1 MAVQNFGSGGGGYQ
15 VSPGINISEIDLT
28 TVVPATS
35 TTVGAIAGV
44 FRWGPIG
51 VRSLVTSENDLVR
64 KFGKPT
70 SINPETFFTAAS
82 FLGYS
87 NALYVSRAANT
98 ATVLSAI
105 ANTGAG
111 GLANVSTTIKNADDY
126 DTKDGTFNGDI
137 DFIAKWPGAL
147 GNSLKISVCDSVNAY
162 SSTVDF
168 AGNTSFRNS
177 TLALAVG
184 SNTATV
190 ALANTNG
197 VGVTM
202 AQANAEANRLAGLLA
217 AGDVVEVGNTS
228 IGKQTLKI
236 TSVGS
241 VTGQVDFTAN
251 TTTASSNAT
260 AFTYLVDN
268 ANNTIVAGAEVT
280 VTGYTA
286 TGYNV
291 TAVTV
296 ATANAT
302 AFTVANTTATSNLAT
317 TGATSN
323 TTALIYNVTNSS
335 NTVVAGDTVT
345 VVGYANTN
353 YNVTNATVVTA
364 NATAITVASVANPA
378 NEDPQAGTLT
388 YRGLVTE
395 TGTTGTAAISDSLVS
410 FTISFDNPLKLSS
423 AISANTTTRYWEYF
437 NQVDSAPGTSL
448 FQSLTTTGNTSARD
462 EVHVVVVDEDG
473 GFTGS
478 PGTVLEVY
486 KGLSRA
492 TDAKNS
498 DGSVNY
504 IKTVLNEQSQYV
516 WWASQNA
523 NAPVALAS
531 AIASS
536 TNSRPS
542 TISFVGG
549 VDNDETSIP
558 FADTARAYDLFAS
571 AEEVDISL
579 LLTGMSPAGG
589 ANGEQQANYL
599 IDNIAEVRKDC
610 VVFVSPQKTDVVN
623 QTTAAAQNIVTFR
636 NSVRSS
642 SFAVMDS
649 GYKYMY
655 DKYND
660 VNRWVPLNGD
670 IAGVCVVTD
679 NSRDPWYSPA
689 GTNRGQIR
697 NSIKLAFNP
706 AKAERDL
713 LYKNGINPVIS
724 SPGEGTI
731 LFGDKTLLAKPS
743 AFDRINVRRLFI
755 VLEKSIA
762 RAAKSLMFEFNDE
775 FTRTQFRN
783 LVEPFL
789 RDVQGRRG
797 ITDFKVVCDGTNNTA
812 EVIDSNR
819 FVGDIY
825 VKPARSINF
834 IQLNFVA
841 VRSGIEFSEIVG

>member
-28 TVVPATS
+28 TVVPPTS

-64 KFGKPT
+64 QFGKPS

-87 NALYVSRAANT
+87 NALYVSRAADT
-98 ATVLSAI
+98 STVFSAV
-105 ANTGAG
+105 
-111 GLANVSTTIKNADDY
+111 ANVSAFSANAAHTIKNADDY
-126 DTKDGTFNGDI
+126 DTKVGSFDAAV
-137 DFIAKWPGAL
+137 DFIAKYPGAL
-147 GNSLKISVCDSVNAY
+147 GNSLKVSVCDSVNAY
-162 SSTVDF
+162 SSAVDF

-177 TLALAVG
+177 TLTLAVG

-190 ALANTNG
+190 SVSNTTAI
-197 VGVTM
+197 GVTL
-202 AQANAEANRLAGLLA
+202 AQANTEATRLAALLA
-217 AGDVVEVGNTS
+217 SGDIVEVGNS
-228 IGKQTLKI
+228 SVGKQSLKI
-236 TSVGS
+236 TSVGT
-241 VTGQVDFTAN
+241 VTNGTDFTIATAN
-251 TTTASSNAT
+251 ASSNTTALIFKAT
-260 AFTYLVDN
+260 NPAASGLSVGD
-268 ANNTIVAGAEVT
+268 VVT
-280 VTGYTA
+280 VTGYTGN
-286 TGYNV
+286 TNYNV
-291 TAVTV
+291 SANVVTSV
-296 ATANAT
+296 NST
-302 AFTVANTTATSNLAT
+302 AFTVAS
-317 TGATSN
+317 
-323 TTALIYNVTNSS
+323 AL
-335 NTVVAGDTVT
+335 
-345 VVGYANTN
+345 
-353 YNVTNATVVTA
+353 
-364 NATAITVASVANPA
+364 NPA
-378 NEDPQAGTLT
+378 DDDGTGSAAVIDL
-388 YRGLVTE
+388 E
-395 TGTTGTAAISDSLVS
+395 TVNFTVS
-410 FTISFDNPLKLSS
+410 FDAPLKLSS
-423 AISANTTTRYWEYF
+423 SVTANAVTRYWEYY

-448 FQSLTTTGNTSARD
+448 FQSQTTTGNTSAVD

-478 PGTVLEVY
+478 PGSVLEVY

-492 TDAKNS
+492 TDAKSS
-498 DGSVNY
+498 DGSTNY
-504 IKTVLNEQSQYV
+504 IKNVLNEQSQYI
-516 WWASQNA
+516 WWASDNA
-523 NAPVALAS
+523 NAASALAS
-531 AIASS
+531 ALVSS
-536 TNSRPS
+536 TNSKPT
-542 TISFVGG
+542 TISFQGG
-549 VDNDETSIP
+549 VDNDESTVA

-579 LLTGMSPAGG
+579 LLTGSTRGG
-589 ANGEQQANYL
+589 TNGEQQANYL

-610 VVFVSPQKTDVVN
+610 VVFVSPQKADVVN
-623 QTTAAAQNIVTFR
+623 QTSAAAQNIVDFR

-670 IAGVCVVTD
+670 IAGLCVVTD

-755 VLEKSIA
+755 VLEKSVA

-797 ITDFKVVCDGTNNTA
+797 ITDFKVVCDSTNNTA

>member
-15 VSPGINISEIDLT
+15 ISPGVNISEIDLT

-51 VRSLVTSENDLVR
+51 VRSLVTSENDLVA
-64 KFGKPT
+64 KFGKPN

-87 NALYVSRAANT
+87 NALYVSRAADT
-98 ATVLSAI
+98 ATVFSAI
-105 ANTGAG
+105 ANSAATFA
-111 GLANVSTTIKNADDY
+111 ANAAHTIKNQDDY
-126 DTKDGTFNGDI
+126 DAKVGNFNTGVEY
-137 DFIAKWPGAL
+137 IAKYPGAL
-147 GNSLKISVCDSVNAY
+147 GNSLKISVCDSANAY

-168 AGNTSFRNS
+168 AGNTSYRN
-177 TLALAVG
+177 TLLALAVG

-190 ALANTNG
+190 TVANTNG
-197 VGVTM
+197 TGVT
-202 AQANAEANRLAGLLA
+202 AGQANTEATRLAALVA
-217 AGDVVEVGNTS
+217 VGDVVELGNTS
-228 IGKQTLKI
+228 IGKQSLKI
-236 TSVGS
+236 TSVGTP
-241 VTGQVDFTAN
+241 TGA
-251 TTTASSNAT
+251 AS
-260 AFTYLVDN
+260 
-268 ANNTIVAGAEVT
+268 
-280 VTGYTA
+280 YT
-286 TGYNV
+286 
-291 TAVTV
+291 
-296 ATANAT
+296 
-302 AFTVANTTATSNLAT
+302 FAT
-317 TGATSN
+317 TGASSN
-323 TTALIYNVTNSS
+323 TTALIYTSTAIPSGLAIGETVSVT
-335 NTVVAGDTVT
+335 
-345 VVGYANTN
+345 GYSNTN
-353 YNVTNATVVTA
+353 YNIVSGTVATVNSTA
-364 NATAITVASVANPA
+364 FTVASVANPT
-378 NEDPQAGTLT
+378 NEASTAGSATVNYGDLDRIT
-388 YRGLVTE
+388 
-395 TGTTGTAAISDSLVS
+395 
-410 FTISFDNPLKLSS
+410 FTIAFDAPLKLST
-423 AISANTTTRYWEYF
+423 AISANTTTRYWEYY
-437 NQVDSAPGTSL
+437 NQVDTAPGTSL
-448 FQSLTTTGNTSARD
+448 FQSQTTSGNTSARD
-462 EVHVVVVDEDG
+462 ELHVVIVDEDG

-478 PGTVLEVY
+478 PGSVLEVY

-492 TDAKNS
+492 TDAKSS
-498 DGSVNY
+498 DGSTNY
-504 IKTVLNEQSQYV
+504 YKSVLNEQSQYV
-516 WWASQNA
+516 WWASA
-523 NAPVALAS
+523 DTNAPVALAS

-536 TNSRPS
+536 TNTRPL
-542 TISFVGG
+542 TYSFQGG
-549 VDNDETSIP
+549 VDNDESDIP

-579 LLTGMSPAGG
+579 LLTGLSRTGG
-589 ANGEQQANYL
+589 THGEQQANYL

-623 QTTAAAQNIVTFR
+623 QAGAAATNIVEFR
-636 NSVRSS
+636 NAVRSS

-670 IAGVCVVTD
+670 IAGLCVVTD

-731 LFGDKTLLAKPS
+731 LFGDKTLLSKPS

-797 ITDFKVVCDGTNNTA
+797 ITDFKVVCDATNNTA
-812 EVIDSNR
+812 EVIDGNR

>member
-44 FRWGPIG
+44 FRWGPVG
-51 VRSLVTSENDLVR
+51 VRTLVTSENDLVR

-82 FLGYS
+82 FLSYS

-98 ATVLSAI
+98 SSVFSAI

-111 GLANVSTTIKNADDY
+111 GTASAVNTIINQDDY
-126 DTKDGTFNGDI
+126 ESRTTAFNTDVEY
-137 DFIAKWPGAL
+137 IAKYPGAL
-147 GNSLKISVCDSVNAY
+147 GNSLKISVCDSANAY
-162 SSTVDF
+162 SSPV
-168 AGNTSFRNS
+168 AIANAGGNTKFFNS
-177 TLALAVG
+177 TLTLAVG

-190 ALANTNG
+190 TIANTNAI
-197 VGVTM
+197 GVTT
-202 AQANAEANRLAGLLA
+202 AEATTYASTVSALLG
-217 AGDVVEVGNTS
+217 AGDVIEVGNNT
-228 IGKQTLKI
+228 IGKQSLKI
-236 TSVGS
+236 TAIGTPNIA
-241 VTGQVDFTAN
+241 TGYTFATSGA
-251 TTTASSNAT
+251 TSNAT
-260 AFTYLVDN
+260 HLIYAST
-268 ANNTIVAGAEVT
+268 AIPAGLEVGESVT
-280 VTGYTA
+280 VTGYSDSDYNA
-286 TGYNV
+286 TF
-291 TAVTV
+291 TV
-296 ATANAT
+296 ATVNAT
-302 AFTVANTTATSNLAT
+302 AFSVVSAAAPAPEASTVGSVAVSY
-317 TGATSN
+317 GALDRITF
-323 TTALIYNVTNSS
+323 
-335 NTVVAGDTVT
+335 TVSLDGPLKIASP
-345 VVGYANTN
+345 
-353 YNVTNATVVTA
+353 VTA
-364 NATAITVASVANPA
+364 NTV
-378 NEDPQAGTLT
+378 
-388 YRGLVTE
+388 
-395 TGTTGTAAISDSLVS
+395 
-410 FTISFDNPLKLSS
+410 
-423 AISANTTTRYWEYF
+423 TRYWEYF
-437 NQVDSAPGTSL
+437 NQVDTAPGTSL
-448 FQSLTTTGNTSARD
+448 FQSQTTTGNTTAVD

-478 PGTVLEVY
+478 PGSVLEVY

-498 DGSVNY
+498 DGSTNY
-504 IKTVLNEQSQYV
+504 YKNAINEQSQYV
-516 WWASQNA
+516 WWASDRTGA
-523 NAPVALAS
+523 ASALAS

-536 TNSRPS
+536 SNDRPM

-549 VDNDETSIP
+549 VDNAEGTVAGVTEAP
-558 FADTARAYDLFAS
+558 FADIARAYDLFAS

-579 LLTGMSPAGG
+579 LLTGMSRGG
-589 ANGEQQANYL
+589 TNGEQQANYL

-610 VVFVSPQKTDVVN
+610 VVFVSPVKTDVVN
-623 QTTAAAQNIVTFR
+623 QTTAAAQNIVDFR

-660 VNRWVPLNGD
+660 VNRYIPLNGD
-670 IAGVCVVTD
+670 VAGLCVVTD
-679 NSRDPWYSPA
+679 NSRDPWFSPA

-706 AKAERDL
+706 AKGERDL
-713 LYKNGINPVIS
+713 LYKNGVNPVIS

-797 ITDFKVVCDGTNNTA
+797 ITDFKVVCDATNNTA
-812 EVIDSNR
+812 EVIDGNR

-834 IQLNFVA
+834 VQLNFVA

>member
-28 TVVPATS
+28 TVVPPTS

-64 KFGKPT
+64 KFGKPS

-98 ATVLSAI
+98 ATVFSAI
-105 ANTGAG
+105 AN
-111 GLANVSTTIKNADDY
+111 VSAFSAAASHSVMNADDY
-126 DTKDGTFNGDI
+126 DTKVGAFDPAV
-137 DFIAKWPGAL
+137 DFIAKYPGAL
-147 GNSLKISVCDSVNAY
+147 GNSLKVSVCDSVNAY
-162 SSTVDF
+162 SSAVDF
-168 AGNTSFRNS
+168 AGNATFRN
-177 TLALAVG
+177 TALTLAVG
-184 SNTATV
+184 SNTASVLVSNTTGV
-190 ALANTNG
+190 GATSLQANT
-197 VGVTM
+197 
-202 AQANAEANRLAGLLA
+202 EATRLAALLT
-217 AGDVVEVGNTS
+217 AGDIVEVGNSS
-228 IGKQTLKI
+228 IGKQSLKI

-260 AFTYLVDN
+260 AFTYLLDN
-268 ANNTIVAGAEVT
+268 SGGSVVAGADVT
-280 VTGYTA
+280 ITGYSA

-291 TAVTV
+291 SAATV

-317 TGATSN
+317 TAAAAN
-323 TTALIYNVTNSS
+323 TTALIYSVTNTS
-335 NTVVAGDTVT
+335 NTVVAGDTITVT
-345 VVGYANTN
+345 GYANAN
-353 YNVTNATVVTA
+353 FNVTSATVVTA
-364 NATAITVASVANPA
+364 NTTAISVASVA
-378 NEDPQAGTLT
+378 DPDDEATAGVLT

-395 TGTTGTAAISDSLVS
+395 VGTTGTAAFSDSQVS
-410 FTISFDNPLKLSS
+410 FNISFDQPLKIAS
-423 AISANTTTRYWEYF
+423 AVSANAVTRYWEYY

-448 FQSLTTTGNTSARD
+448 FQSQTTTGNTSAVD

-478 PGTVLEVY
+478 PGSVLEVY

-492 TDAKNS
+492 EDAKSS
-498 DGSVNY
+498 DGSTNY
-504 IKTVLNEQSQYV
+504 YKNVLNEQSQYI

-531 AIASS
+531 ALVSS
-536 TNSRPS
+536 TNSKP
-542 TISFVGG
+542 TTLSFQGG
-549 VDNDETSIP
+549 VDNDESTIP

-579 LLTGMSPAGG
+579 LLTGSTQGG
-589 ANGEQQANYL
+589 TNGSQQANYL

-610 VVFVSPQKTDVVN
+610 VVFVSPQKADVVN
-623 QTTAAAQNIVTFR
+623 QTTAAAQNIVDFR

-660 VNRWVPLNGD
+660 INRWVPLNGD
-670 IAGVCVVTD
+670 IAGLCVVTD

>member
-15 VSPGINISEIDLT
+15 ISPGINISEIDLT

-51 VRSLVTSENDLVR
+51 VRTLVTSENDLVR

-98 ATVLSAI
+98 ATIFSAV
-105 ANTGAG
+105 ANSAAFS
-111 GLANVSTTIKNADDY
+111 ANAAHSIKNQDDY
-126 DTKDGTFNGDI
+126 DEKAGSFNGDVEY
-137 DFIAKWPGAL
+137 IAKYPGAL

-168 AGNTSFRNS
+168 AGDASYRRSLLT
-177 TLALAVG
+177 LAVG

-190 ALANTNG
+190 AVSNTNG
-197 VGVTM
+197 VGVTL
-202 AQANAEANRLAGLLA
+202 AQANTEATRLAGLLS
-217 AGDVVEVGNTS
+217 AGDIIEVGNTS
-228 IGKQTLKI
+228 VGKQTLKI
-236 TSVGS
+236 TGI
-241 VTGQVDFTAN
+241 TG
-251 TTTASSNAT
+251 
-260 AFTYLVDN
+260 
-268 ANNTIVAGAEVT
+268 ANNGTDYTI
-280 VTGYTA
+280 
-286 TGYNV
+286 
-291 TAVTV
+291 
-296 ATANAT
+296 ATANA
-302 AFTVANTTATSNLAT
+302 S
-317 TGATSN
+317 SN
-323 TTALIYNVTNSS
+323 TTALIFKAATAQSSGLNVGDQVTVSGYTVTAYNVTAS
-335 NTVVAGDTVT
+335 
-345 VVGYANTN
+345 
-353 YNVTNATVVTA
+353 
-364 NATAITVASVANPA
+364 VASVNSTAFTVAAVSNPA
-378 NEDPQAGTLT
+378 SDDG
-388 YRGLVTE
+388 
-395 TGTTGTAAISDSLVS
+395 TGTAAVADSDSVT
-410 FTISFDNPLKLSS
+410 FQISFDAPLKLAS
-423 AISANTTTRYWEYF
+423 AISANAVTRYWEYY

-448 FQSLTTTGNTSARD
+448 FQSQTTTGNTSAID
-462 EVHVVVVDEDG
+462 ELHVVVVDEDG

-498 DGSVNY
+498 DGSTNY
-504 IKTVLNEQSQYV
+504 YKTVLNDQSQYV
-516 WWASQNA
+516 WWASDRA
-523 NAPVALAS
+523 NAASALAS

-536 TNSRPS
+536 TNSRPM
-542 TISFVGG
+542 TISFQGG
-549 VDNDETSIP
+549 VDNDETSVP

-579 LLTGMSPAGG
+579 LMTGFSRGG
-589 ANGEQQANYL
+589 TNGEQQANYL

-610 VVFVSPQKTDVVN
+610 VVFVSPQKADVVN
-623 QTTAAAQNIVTFR
+623 QTTAAAQNIVDFR

-670 IAGVCVVTD
+670 IAGLCVVTD
-679 NSRDPWYSPA
+679 NSRDPWFSPA

-797 ITDFKVVCDGTNNTA
+797 ITDFKVVCDATNNTA

>member
-44 FRWGPIG
+44 FRWGPVG
-51 VRSLVTSENDLVR
+51 VRSLVTSENDLVK

-98 ATVLSAI
+98 STVISAI

-111 GLANVSTTIKNADDY
+111 GLANVSTTIKNTDDY
-126 DTKDGTFNGDI
+126 DTKDGTFNGDVEY
-137 DFIAKWPGAL
+137 IAKWPGAL
-147 GNSLKISVCDSVNAY
+147 GNSLKISVCDSANAY

-177 TLALAVG
+177 SLSLAVG

-202 AQANAEANRLAGLLA
+202 AQANTEATRLAGLLA

-251 TTTASSNAT
+251 TTTASSNST
-260 AFTYLVDN
+260 AFTYLVNN
-268 ANNTIVAGAEVT
+268 ANNNIVAGAEVT

-291 TAVTV
+291 SAATV

-317 TGATSN
+317 TGASSN
-323 TTALIYNVTNSS
+323 STAHIYTVTNSS
-335 NTVVAGDTVT
+335 NTVVAGDTIT

-364 NATAITVASVANPA
+364 NTTEISVAGVTTTA
-378 NEDPQAGTLT
+378 EASTAGTLT

-395 TGTTGTAAISDSLVS
+395 VGTTGTAAISDSLVS
-410 FTISFDNPLKLSS
+410 FTISFDAPLKLST

-437 NQVDSAPGTSL
+437 NQVDTAPGTSL
-448 FQSLTTTGNTSARD
+448 FQSQTTTGNTSARD

-498 DGSVNY
+498 DGSANY
-504 IKTVLNEQSQYV
+504 YKTVLNEQSQYV
-516 WWASQNA
+516 WWASDRA
-523 NAPVALAS
+523 NATSAAAAS
-531 AIASS
+531 IASS
-536 TNSRPS
+536 TNARPLS
-542 TISFVGG
+542 VSFVGG
-549 VDNDETSIP
+549 VDNDESTVA
-558 FADTARAYDLFAS
+558 FADVARAYDLFAS

-579 LLTGMSPAGG
+579 LLTGSTRGG
-589 ANGEQQANYL
+589 TNGEQQANYL

-610 VVFVSPQKTDVVN
+610 VVFVSPQKADVVN
-623 QTTAAAQNIVTFR
+623 QTTAAAQNIVDFR

-649 GYKYMY
+649 GYKYTY

-670 IAGVCVVTD
+670 IAGLCVVTD

-797 ITDFKVVCDGTNNTA
+797 ITDFKVVCDGTNNTG